1 MKRSCKMVHDGGYV
15 IGERDC
21 GDLTEYFS
29 PFCVLTET
37 EEKFSERKNTLKLC
51 CVFRSDK
58 NFLKR

>member
-1 MKRSCKMVHDGGYV
+1 MVHDGGYV

-37 EEKFSERKNTLKLC
+37 EETFSERKNTLKLC
-51 CVFRSDK
+51 FVFRSDK